1 MTERPEIDCPIALCD
16 DRAATALAIWS
27 AAVTA
32 ADPAMLVMQQFVK
45 EYDQLVPLLDSASR
59 ILVVGAGK
67 ASGAMAHG
75 LERVF
80 ENREHLIGIVNVPD
94 GTTAITDRIRLN
106 PARPAGSNHPTEAGV
121 RGAEEMLAL
130 LQSAGPND
138 VAFCLISGGGSAL
151 LPAPA
156 VGITLEDKQQITKW
170 LHASGATINEMNA
183 VRKHVSRIKGGR
195 LAEAFRG
202 KFLIS
207 FIISDVVGDPLD
219 VIASGPTVIDPT
231 TYADAI
237 GVLTRYD
244 LLARTPAAIRTH
256 LQRGVRG
263 DIPETLKVLPETVR
277 NVLIGSNTQSLDAA
291 SQEATRRGYTVVDLG
306 PFIEGETREVAVV
319 VAGTVRNIR
328 SRGKPV
334 PPPACILI
342 GGETTVTLNA
352 NPGKGG
358 RNQEFALAML
368 AFLGTEGMRGVTVLS
383 AGTDGEDGP
392 TDAAGAIA
400 TYDILQAAERQ
411 GFSLTKHLDTHD
423 AYPLFA
429 ATGGLI
435 RSGLTGTNVTDVRV
449 ILVS

>member
-1 MTERPEIDCPIALCD
+1 MIDCPIALRD
-16 DRAATALAIWS
+16 DRAAAALAIWN
-27 AAVTA
+27 AAVAA
-32 ADPAMLVMQQFVK
+32 ADPATLVIQQFVR
-45 EYDQLVPLLDSASR
+45 EYDQLTPLLDLASR

-80 ENREHLIGIVNVPD
+80 ENREHLSGIVNVPD
-94 GTTAITDRIRLN
+94 GTTATTDRIRLN

-130 LQSAGPND
+130 LQGAGPND

-151 LPAPA
+151 LPAPPD
-156 VGITLEDKQQITKW
+156 GISLADKQKITKL

-183 VRKHVSRIKGGR
+183 VRKHLSRSKGGR
-195 LAEAFRG
+195 LAQAFRG
-202 KFLIS
+202 KLLIS

-219 VIASGPTVIDPT
+219 VIASGPTVIDTT

-244 LLARTPAAIRTH
+244 LLARTPSAIREH
-256 LQRGVRG
+256 LERGERG
-263 DIPETLKVLPETVR
+263 DIPETLKVLPDTVR
-277 NVLIGSNTQSLDAA
+277 NVLIGSNAQSLDAA
-291 SQEATRRGYTVVDLG
+291 LQEATRRGYTVVDLG
-306 PFIEGETREVAVV
+306 PFVEGETREVAKV
-319 VAGTVRNIR
+319 VAGVVRNIR

-342 GGETTVTLNA
+342 GGETTVTLNV
-352 NPGKGG
+352 NPGQGG

-368 AFLGTEGMRGVTVLS
+368 AQLGAEGMRGVTMLS

-400 TYDILQAAERQ
+400 TYDMLQDAARQ
-411 GFSLTKHLDTHD
+411 GFSLTKHLDSHD
-423 AYPLFA
+423 AYPFFA
-429 ATGGLI
+429 ANGGLI

-449 ILVS
+449 ILLS